1 MEEKATVYVIA
12 PDDAVRDSIELLIET
27 ADLAVRSH
35 ASAASFMNMVPFPNN
50 GCALIDQNL
59 PDMTGLEVV
68 EHLRGRG
75 IAVPI
80 IVMTSGADPGMRSAP
95 ERERLRVLLLEKPF
109 GSGRLIDLIQMSLSR

>member
-50 GCALIDQNL
+50 GCVLIDQNL

-95 ERERLRVLLLEKPF
+95 ERERLRVLLLKKPF
-109 GSGRLIDLIQMSLSR
+109 GSGRLINLIQMSLSR